1 MATRVPRHAL
11 IFMASS
17 ARLVAKH
24 GLKKAPAK
32 ANPTLLAIEAVASVA
47 DAVDSYLQLR
57 AARERRDGLRRVIP
71 HEEKRL
77 QLQRQQLGKQLD
89 LVKEEIEQRKDIQRR
104 IGELA
109 LVCGQTLNTIWT
121 ELHAIR
127 SSDLP
132 NLEAFDS
139 QLLSLDSAWTNL
151 RHALENY
158 HETSV

>member
-1 MATRVPRHAL
+1 M
-11 IFMASS
+11 
-17 ARLVAKH
+17 K
-24 GLKKAPAK
+24 
-32 ANPTLLAIEAVASVA
+32 
-47 DAVDSYLQLR
+47 
-57 AARERRDGLRRVIP
+57 
-71 HEEKRL
+71 EKRL
-77 QLQRQQLGKQLD
+77 QLQRQQLGEQLD
-89 LVKEEIEQRKDIQRR
+89 LVKKAIEQEKDIQRR

-139 QLLSLDSAWTNL
+139 QLQSLDSAWTNL